1 MVSSFFFFCPP
12 RLPRSV
18 AVFCYRS
25 LFIYFVVRALTL
37 DTFPCLAFP
46 LQDEGSFFLFSLK
59 LGLPFFKYVLLPR
72 SILDGSVSL
81 QVFLVISAGGE
92 PASFHLSLTKKN
104 NNNNG
109 RREKKTCKVAR
120 QLRCLAGVLL
130 EVSRFLPL
138 RFRVQQYTF
147 VHTHTHT
154 QTYVL
159 RRKLT
164 WDTVQ
169 RRLTPLPC
177 HCKHMHTHVCFLN
190 SSQSCLFFLLRT
202 VPFLH
207 GSELLQIHT

>member
-109 RREKKTCKVAR
+109 RREKKNVQSGQTAA
-120 QLRCLAGVLL
+120 LLSRCFAGSLSLSSSQIPSAAVHICA
-130 EVSRFLPL
+130 
-138 RFRVQQYTF
+138 
-147 VHTHTHT
+147 HTHTHT
-154 QTYVL
+154 NIRTSSQTHLGYGA
-159 RRKLT
+159 KAPYPP
-164 WDTVQ
+164 
-169 RRLTPLPC
+169 PLPLQ
-177 HCKHMHTHVCFLN
+177 THAHACVLSKLFAILSFLFASN
-190 SSQSCLFFLLRT
+190 CAIPTWL
-202 VPFLH
+202 
-207 GSELLQIHT
+207 